1 MIAESELMILKA
13 KIEMSIVAYEIQ
25 LERLKEE
32 RETETD
38 EQALNVLDR
47 WIFANEKRIEL
58 LTDLKK

>member
-1 MIAESELMILKA
+1 MKAESELMILKA

-32 RETETD
+32 KETEND

-58 LTDLKK
+58 LNDLKK

>member
-25 LERLKEE
+25 LEKLKEE
-32 RETETD
+32 KETEND